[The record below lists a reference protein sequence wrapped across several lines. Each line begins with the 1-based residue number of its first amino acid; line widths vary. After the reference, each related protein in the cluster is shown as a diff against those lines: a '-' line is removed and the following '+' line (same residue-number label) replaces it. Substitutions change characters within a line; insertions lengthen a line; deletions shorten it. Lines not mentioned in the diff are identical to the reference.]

1 MLIRQASTQDAARI
15 ADIGRRSFIQYFM
28 NEGNASELLIY
39 VDKIYAPKALEQRM
53 TAENSEFLVADD
65 EGEVQ
70 GFAELEWACP
80 ELLPAAKCLKL
91 ERLYLDPIRVGTGA
105 GALLMKASIER
116 AKATGCSKL
125 WLQVLRTNTLALL
138 FYERWGFEE
147 FHRSPAKFKAD
158 KEQDIWMV
166 LELDR
171 PIRPSPSILL

>member
-1 MLIRQASTQDAARI
+1 MLIRQASMKDAARI

-28 NEGNASELLIY
+28 NDGNAPELLVY
-39 VDKIYAPKALEQRM
+39 LDKVYAPDALEKRM
-53 TAENSEFLVADD
+53 STAGIEFMVVEG

-70 GFAELEWACP
+70 GFAELEWTCP
-80 ELLPAAKCLKL
+80 EQFSSKKCLKL
-91 ERLYLDPIRVGTGA
+91 ERLYLDPTRVGTGT

-125 WLQVLRTNTLALL
+125 WLQVLRTNSLALL

-158 KEQDIWMV
+158 KEQGLWMV